1 MTVTTK
7 KIKIDPDSQNETE
20 SLATTSDLYR
30 QLSDYER
37 QEREQT
43 EQKKNRI
50 AREIERMGV
59 QYLEE
64 IDNKNKLKEQERLNM
79 IDFIID
85 KTKEKLVRSKYLY
98 DMSIEEVN
106 SYYIKA
112 QDYNKSWIRIF
123 FEFLM
128 GW

>member
-1 MTVTTK
+1 MTLTTK
-7 KIKIDPDSQNETE
+7 KTKIDQDSQDESD

-37 QEREQT
+37 QEKDQT

-50 AREIERMGV
+50 AREVERMGD

-64 IDNKNKLKEQERLNM
+64 IDNKHELKEQERMDM
-79 IDFIID
+79 IDFIII
-85 KTKEKLVRSKYLY
+85 KTKEDLVRSKDLY
-98 DMSIEEVN
+98 DMPIEEVK
-106 SYYIKA
+106 SIYVKA
-112 QDYNKSWIRIF
+112 QDYDKSWVRIF
-123 FEFLM
+123 LEFLM